1 MDAIISQQAFYFLV
15 EKPVPGL
22 LAAPFYI
29 LVCFPGIVF
38 SLQSSIYFFI
48 K

>member
-1 MDAIISQQAFYFLV
+1 MDLLITSQHAFYFLV

-29 LVCFPGIVF
+29 L
-38 SLQSSIYFFI
+38 
-48 K
+48 